1 MKRTEGFNGLN
12 VRHHGRHWFVLGLLL
27 TGMTLLLGRALQ
39 LQVLD
44 NGRLQAEGRARQLG
58 TLAVKPVRG
67 RILDRRGEVLAIS
80 TPVDSIW
87 ADPRILASSNTD
99 LAPLTE
105 TLGLSPGQ
113 VQKLLQRHAGKK
125 FVYLRRHLPP
135 ATARIVLGLKLPG
148 IYTQREYHRYYPAG
162 PSAGHVLGF
171 TDIDDHGQEGI
182 EYAFDR
188 HLSGV
193 DGKKRVL
200 RDARRRVIEDVD
212 SVKPVYH
219 GQDLVLSIDLR
230 LQTAARRHL
239 AEAVRKHGAAGGS
252 ALLLDSR
259 TAEVLA
265 MVNLPDYN
273 PNDRS
278 EFKYGHFRNRAVT
291 DVFEPGSTVKPFTM
305 SLALASGSFTPD
317 SLIET
322 SPGYYRVGGWTI
334 HDIRDFGRLTLSGV
348 LIKSS
353 NVGTAKIAMEMAPEE
368 LYRMFR
374 DVGFGRNT
382 GVELPGEQAG
392 RLPNRKRWRASEHA
406 SLAYGYGVAVTPLQL
421 ARAYGILATDGVLLP
436 VSIRKR
442 QRPPAGDQVLPAD
455 VVIEINAMLEKVVSP
470 DGTAQRAMVPAYR
483 VAGKTGTVRKLSA
496 QGGYRDDS
504 YQALFA
510 GFAPVSEPRFVLV
523 VVIDEPGLDQYYGG
537 EVAAPVFAKIM
548 ADALRLWGVPPDAGD
563 RAKQIVLS
571 RQEADLGA

>member
-1 MKRTEGFNGLN
+1 
-12 VRHHGRHWFVLGLLL
+12 
-27 TGMTLLLGRALQ
+27 LQ

-44 NGRLQAEGRARQLG
+44 NSRLQAEGRARQLG
-58 TLAVKPVRG
+58 TVAVKPVRG

-87 ADPRILASSNTD
+87 ADPRILASSNKD
-99 LAPLTE
+99 LALLTE
-105 TLGLSPGQ
+105 ALGLSPGQ

-135 ATARIVLGLKLPG
+135 ETARLVLELNLPG
-148 IYTQREYHRYYPAG
+148 VYTQREYHRYYPAG
-162 PSAGHVLGF
+162 PDTGHVLGF
-171 TDIDDHGQEGI
+171 TDIDDRGQEGI
-182 EYAFDR
+182 ERAFDR

-193 DGKKRVL
+193 EGQKRVL

-239 AEAVRKHGAAGGS
+239 VEAVRKQGAAGGS
-252 ALLLDSR
+252 VLLLDSR
-259 TAEVLA
+259 TAEILA

-278 EFKYGHFRNRAVT
+278 DFKNGHFRNRAVT
-291 DVFEPGSTVKPFTM
+291 DVFEPGSTAKPFTM

-317 SLIET
+317 SLVET
-322 SPGYYRVGGWTI
+322 SPGYYRIGGWTI
-334 HDIRDFGRLTLSGV
+334 HDIRDFGNLTLSRV

-353 NVGTAKIAMEMAPEE
+353 NIGTAKIAMEMAPEE

-374 DVGFGRNT
+374 DVGFGRTT
-382 GVELPGEQAG
+382 GVELPGERAG
-392 RLPNRKRWRASEHA
+392 TLPNRKHWRVSEHA
-406 SLAYGYGVAVTPLQL
+406 ALAYGYGVAVTTLQL
-421 ARAYGILATDGVLLP
+421 ARAYGVLAADGVRLP
-436 VSIRKR
+436 ISIRKR
-442 QRPPAGDQVLPAD
+442 QRPPLGDQVLPVD
-455 VVIEINAMLEKVVSP
+455 VVMEINAMLEKVVSP
-470 DGTAQRAMVPAYR
+470 EGTAQQAMVPAYR
-483 VAGKTGTVRKLSA
+483 VAGKTGTVRKLSTE
-496 QGGYRDDS
+496 GGYRDDS

-510 GFAPVSEPRFVLV
+510 GFAPASQPRFVLV
-523 VVIDEPGLDQYYGG
+523 VLIDEPGFDQYYGG

-548 ADALRLWGVPPDAGD
+548 ADALRLLGVPRDAID
-563 RAKQIVLS
+563 PTQQIVS
-571 RQEADLGA
+571 TRQEADLDA